1 VAAIN
6 RAKAHSLAML
16 RPGWRPVVL
25 CVLGLTCITVAAFLL
40 HIVAG
45 LVVAGLA
52 LLLLEWRLG
61 DSEESAGRDSR

>member
-6 RAKAHSLAML
+6 RDKAHSLAML
-16 RPGWRPVVL
+16 RAGWRGVVL
-25 CVLGLTCITVAAFLL
+25 CVLGLASLTVAAFLA

-45 LVVAGLA
+45 FAAAGLS

-61 DSEESAGRDSR
+61 DSEESASGH